1 MQRMQTDMNAFFR
14 RAMDEFNANP
24 SFQALH
30 SEPGFSSS
38 LDVRDKG
45 DHYEIHASLPGADI
59 NNVKVTSEG
68 RNALRVAVSQSK
80 QQKKSDKNS
89 IESVTEFGQYEQLV
103 TLPGP
108 AKTKEFIV
116 DRKEHEVVVTV
127 PKAK

>member
-1 MQRMQTDMNAFFR
+1 M
-14 RAMDEFNANP
+14 
-24 SFQALH
+24 
-30 SEPGFSSS
+30 
-38 LDVRDKG
+38 RDKG

-116 DRKEHEVVVTV
+116 DRKEDT
-127 PKAK
+127 KSS